1 MNLRKLIFTESDCYK
16 EGMAKKQFIKPIA
29 PMWHST
35 AANNPYLKRYVGPD
49 DGLLGKNIYNNHW
62 NQPRTRR
69 VCYHAFVG
77 KLKDDTIASY
87 QVLPWDLRGWHSG
100 SGKNG
105 NGNSLGYIGICI
117 CEDNT
122 KNREYAMAAYKEACE
137 LSAYICEL
145 YGLDP
150 MKIIDHAE
158 GYRLGIAS
166 NHGDVRHWFGKYG
179 ITLDRIR
186 QDIAKEMGQA
196 KPDPKPPG
204 KVPYTIRLDKG
215 TPYYIQPDNTSK
227 VAGKIEIA
235 GVYTIVEEVGAY
247 GWLKSGAGWVKLAD
261 DPAPPPTVP
270 ALVDTWA
277 RANTVRQGSKGKHVE
292 VLQALLQ
299 MQGYDVQAI
308 DGSFGAVTDR
318 QVRAYQKAQGLT
330 VDGIVGHETWPV
342 ILK

>member
-1 MNLRKLIFTESDCYK
+1 MNLHQLIFTESDCYK

-62 NQPRTRR
+62 NQPRDRR

-117 CEDNT
+117 CEDNL
-122 KNREYAMAAYKEACE
+122 KDKDYAMAAYKEACE

-145 YGLDP
+145 YSLDP
-150 MKIIDHAE
+150 MNIIDHAE

-166 NHGDVRHWFGKYG
+166 NHGDVDHWFRKLYG
-179 ITLDRIR
+179 ITLDQIR
-186 QDIAKEMGQA
+186 RDVKALMV
-196 KPDPKPPG
+196 KPEPTPTPDD
-204 KVPYTIRLDKG
+204 KV
-215 TPYYIQPDNTSK
+215 
-227 VAGKIEIA
+227 
-235 GVYTIVEEVGAY
+235 
-247 GWLKSGAGWVKLAD
+247 LA
-261 DPAPPPTVP
+261 
-270 ALVDTWA
+270 WMK
-277 RANTVRQGSKGKHVE
+277 ANTLRLGSKGKLVGY
-292 VLQALLQ
+292 LQSYLERH
-299 MQGYDVQAI
+299 GYEPVAI
-308 DGSFGAVTDR
+308 DDDFGPKTKEAVTR
-318 QVRAYQKAQGLT
+318 LQGDKELYR
-330 VDGIVGHETWPV
+330 DGIVGPQTWEV
-342 ILK
+342 IMR

>member
-1 MNLRKLIFTESDCYK
+1 MNLHQLIFTESDCYR

-29 PMWHST
+29 LMWHST

-62 NQPRTRR
+62 NQPRDRR

-117 CEDNT
+117 CEDNL
-122 KNREYAMAAYKEACE
+122 KDKAYAMAVYKEACE
-137 LSAYICEL
+137 LSAHICEL
-145 YGLDP
+145 YSLDP
-150 MKIIDHAE
+150 MKIIDHKE
-158 GYRLGIAS
+158 GHRLGIAS
-166 NHGDVRHWFGKYG
+166 NHGDVMHWFGRYG
-179 ITLDRIR
+179 ITLDKIR
-186 QDIAKEMGQA
+186 RDVWALLE
-196 KPDPKPPG
+196 PEPKPPG

-215 TPYYIQPDNTSK
+215 TPYYIQPDNASK

-247 GWLKSGAGWVKLAD
+247 GWLKSGAGWIQLAD
-261 DPAPPPTVP
+261 EPAPLPVVP
-270 ALVDTWA
+270 KLVDTWA

-299 MQGYDVQAI
+299 MRGYDVQAI

-330 VDGIVGHETWPV
+330 VDGIVGYETWPV

>member
-105 NGNSLGYIGICI
+105 NANSMGYIGICI
-117 CEDNT
+117 CEDNL
-122 KNREYAMAAYKEACE
+122 KDKDYAMAVYKEACE

-145 YGLDP
+145 YSLDP
-150 MKIIDHAE
+150 MNIIDHAE

-166 NHGDVRHWFGKYG
+166 NHGDVDHWFRKLYG
-179 ITLDRIR
+179 ITLDQIR
-186 QDIAKEMGQA
+186 RDVKALMV
-196 KPDPKPPG
+196 KPEPTPTPDD
-204 KVPYTIRLDKG
+204 KV
-215 TPYYIQPDNTSK
+215 
-227 VAGKIEIA
+227 
-235 GVYTIVEEVGAY
+235 
-247 GWLKSGAGWVKLAD
+247 LA
-261 DPAPPPTVP
+261 
-270 ALVDTWA
+270 WMK
-277 RANTVRQGSKGKHVE
+277 ANTLRLGSKGKLVGF
-292 VLQALLQ
+292 LQAYLDEH
-299 MQGYDVQAI
+299 GYNPVAI
-308 DGSFGAVTDR
+308 DDDFGPKTEEAVKGF
-318 QVRAYQKAQGLT
+318 QKANGLPR
-330 VDGIVGHETWPV
+330 DGVVGPLTWRA
-342 ILK
+342 IMK

>member
-1 MNLRKLIFTESDCYK
+1 MNLHQLIFTESDCYR

-62 NQPRTRR
+62 NQPRDRR

-117 CEDNT
+117 CEDNL
-122 KNREYAMAAYKEACE
+122 KDKDYAMAAYKEACE

-145 YGLDP
+145 YSLDP
-150 MKIIDHAE
+150 MNIIDHAE

-166 NHGDVRHWFGKYG
+166 NHGDVDHWFRKLYG
-179 ITLDRIR
+179 ITLDNIR
-186 QDIAKEMGQA
+186 RDVAALI
-196 KPDPKPPG
+196 
-204 KVPYTIRLDKG
+204 
-215 TPYYIQPDNTSK
+215 TP
-227 VAGKIEIA
+227 E
-235 GVYTIVEEVGAY
+235 
-247 GWLKSGAGWVKLAD
+247 
-261 DPAPPPTVP
+261 PAPPPTPTPTPTPDDKVL
-270 ALVDTWA
+270 AWMK
-277 RANTVRQGSKGKHVE
+277 ANTLRLGSKGKLVGF
-292 VLQALLQ
+292 LQAYLDEH
-299 MQGYDVQAI
+299 GYNPVAI
-308 DGSFGAVTDR
+308 DDDFGPKTEEAVKGF
-318 QVRAYQKAQGLT
+318 QKANGLPR
-330 VDGIVGHETWPV
+330 DGVVGPLTWRA
-342 ILK
+342 IMK

>member
-62 NQPRTRR
+62 NQPRDRR

-117 CEDNT
+117 CEDNL
-122 KNREYAMAAYKEACE
+122 KDKDYAMAAYKEACE

-145 YGLDP
+145 YSLDP
-150 MKIIDHAE
+150 MNIIDHAE

-166 NHGDVRHWFGKYG
+166 NHGDVDHWFRKLYG
-179 ITLDRIR
+179 ITLDNIR
-186 QDIAKEMGQA
+186 RDVAALI
-196 KPDPKPPG
+196 
-204 KVPYTIRLDKG
+204 
-215 TPYYIQPDNTSK
+215 TP
-227 VAGKIEIA
+227 E
-235 GVYTIVEEVGAY
+235 
-247 GWLKSGAGWVKLAD
+247 
-261 DPAPPPTVP
+261 PAPPPTPTPTPTPDDKVL
-270 ALVDTWA
+270 AWMK
-277 RANTVRQGSKGKHVE
+277 ANTLRLGSKGKLVGF
-292 VLQALLQ
+292 LQAYLDEH
-299 MQGYDVQAI
+299 GYNPVAI
-308 DGSFGAVTDR
+308 DDDFGPKTEEAVKGF
-318 QVRAYQKAQGLT
+318 QKANGLPR
-330 VDGIVGHETWPV
+330 DGVVGPLTWRA
-342 ILK
+342 IMK